1 MLIVTMRSLLFSG
14 TKLEKSFESTKCR
27 GLPKLLFV
35 TKNKITGRFM
45 QLNEP
50 KKLYLVIK
58 FFGDTDANTT
68 TFLTLW

>member
-35 TKNKITGRFM
+35 TKKQDNWSFYATKRT
-45 QLNEP
+45 
-50 KKLYLVIK
+50 KKVI
-58 FFGDTDANTT
+58 FGN
-68 TFLTLW
+68 